1 MNKITDFKP
10 GQLISVD
17 FHTKNME
24 DEGTTSE
31 TITFKLTQIFAH
43 KAFAAIVGG
52 ADDGMEVTLSP
63 WELAFAKVL

>member
-31 TITFKLTQIFAH
+31 TITFKLTEIFAH
-43 KAFAAIVGG
+43 KAYASIVGG
-52 ADDGMEVTLSP
+52 SDDGTVVSLSP
-63 WELAFAKVL
+63 WELAFAKAL